1 MQEEEN
7 INFEPM
13 NSLGSPP
20 LIRVDEKLY
29 LNLFDE
35 IEEKCNPDLFINSDN
50 RLFDAATSIYGELMT
65 KRGSC
70 DHDLVYLR
78 NRAINELG
86 IHFSTRAKCKHLMQ
100 YFDPRVY
107 TAMEPFDAERVTEA
121 KRYYDR
127 MQAVKDDIRAL
138 EQLEFEAAEFVQ
150 RRQKEMAAEA
160 KKKEL
165 NSEMKRKED
174 EQAEFI
180 RKIDRVA
187 KIIFIVTFIMFIIVL
202 LGNLIDKWIS

>member
-1 MQEEEN
+1 MQEDEF
-7 INFEPM
+7 IIFEKMPIP
-13 NSLGSPP
+13 GETFPGQQ
-20 LIRVDEKLY
+20 IKVDDTIY
-29 LNLFDE
+29 VSLFDE
-35 IEEKCNPDLFINSDN
+35 IETKCNPDLFINSDN

-107 TAMEPFDAERVTEA
+107 TGMEPFDAERVTEA

-150 RRQKEMAAEA
+150 RRQLELDAECKQREAAAEKA
-160 KKKEL
+160 EKAEK
-165 NSEMKRKED
+165 
-174 EQAEFI
+174 AEFI
-180 RKIDRVA
+180 RKTDNVA
-187 KIIFIVTFIMFIIVL
+187 KTILAVGIILIIIML
-202 LGNLIDKWIS
+202 LVNQ

>member
-35 IEEKCNPDLFINSDN
+35 IEEKCKPDLFINSDN

-107 TAMEPFDAERVTEA
+107 TGMEPFDAERVTEA

-150 RRQKEMAAEA
+150 RRQLELDAECKQREAAAADAADAADAAE
-160 KKKEL
+160 
-165 NSEMKRKED
+165 MKSARMS
-174 EQAEFI
+174 AIVIGGIFLL
-180 RKIDRVA
+180 
-187 KIIFIVTFIMFIIVL
+187 IFILAIISE
-202 LGNLIDKWIS
+202 I

>member
-1 MQEEEN
+1 
-7 INFEPM
+7 
-13 NSLGSPP
+13 
-20 LIRVDEKLY
+20 
-29 LNLFDE
+29 
-35 IEEKCNPDLFINSDN
+35 
-50 RLFDAATSIYGELMT
+50 MT
-65 KRGSC
+65 KRDSC

-107 TAMEPFDAERVTEA
+107 TGMEPFDAERVTEA

-150 RRQKEMAAEA
+150 RRQLELDAECKQREAAAADAANAADAAEMKSA
-160 KKKEL
+160 RMSAIVIGGFFL
-165 NSEMKRKED
+165 LLFILAIISE
-174 EQAEFI
+174 I
-180 RKIDRVA
+180 
-187 KIIFIVTFIMFIIVL
+187 
-202 LGNLIDKWIS
+202 